1 MNQPTPRAPDPL
13 DQTMT
18 NISPD
23 QYRAMVKDA
32 VPHTLIDV
40 REPAEWKA
48 GHIDNSV
55 PMSSGIVAFKINEVV
70 PDKSSMVALYCA
82 TGGRSSACAQLLAQ
96 MGYTN
101 VKNLAGGYTAYL
113 ESER

>member
-1 MNQPTPRAPDPL
+1 MNQPTQRSFTPPNQRIA
-13 DQTMT
+13 
-18 NISPD
+18 NISPNE
-23 QYRAMVKDA
+23 YREMVQNA

-48 GHIDNSV
+48 GHIDNSI

>member
-1 MNQPTPRAPDPL
+1 
-13 DQTMT
+13 
-18 NISPD
+18 
-23 QYRAMVKDA
+23 MVKDA
-32 VPHTLIDV
+32 IPHTLIDV

-48 GHIDNSV
+48 GHIENSV

-70 PDKSSMVALYCA
+70 PDKSATVVLNCA

-101 VKNLAGGYTAYL
+101 VKNIEGGYMAYL
-113 ESER
+113 ATEK